1 MGAAGR
7 TLDLTVETW
16 DLAVGQLGPDAAI
29 PEWATRSAVHA
40 VVRSP
45 GELTVVC
52 DAALVPAGVRAQ
64 KGWRCLSL
72 AGPIAFTET
81 GIVASIAVP
90 LAAAGIGLF
99 VISTFDTDY
108 VLVAGEKL
116 DAAVTALAA
125 AGHRVTLR

>member
-1 MGAAGR
+1 MGAPGR

-16 DLAVGQLGPDAAI
+16 DLAVAQLGPDAAL
-29 PEWATRSAVHA
+29 PDWATRGAFHA

-45 GELTVVC
+45 GELTVVG

-64 KGWRCLSL
+64 KGWRCFSL
-72 AGPIAFTET
+72 PGPIAFTET

-116 DAAVTALAA
+116 DAATAALGA
-125 AGHRVTLR
+125 AGHRVRRR

>member
-1 MGAAGR
+1 MDGAPR
-7 TLDLTVETW
+7 TLALTVETW
-16 DLAVGQLGPDAAI
+16 DLAVCQMGPEAAI
-29 PEWATRSAVHA
+29 PDWATRGAFHA
-40 VVRSP
+40 IVRSP

-72 AGPIAFTET
+72 PGPIAFTET

-116 DAAVTALAA
+116 DGATAALAA
-125 AGHRVTLR
+125 AGHRVTGR